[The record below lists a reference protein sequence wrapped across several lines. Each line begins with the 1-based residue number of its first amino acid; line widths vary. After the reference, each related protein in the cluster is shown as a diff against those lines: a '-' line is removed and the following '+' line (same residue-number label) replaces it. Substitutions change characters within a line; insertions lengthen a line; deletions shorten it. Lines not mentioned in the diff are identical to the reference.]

1 MQSRF
6 CASRGT
12 TNKDTLQWDIQSFVS
27 ELMPALLACLM
38 EAVAEPNMI
47 KRIEAW
53 LCPVGQSHINILIES
68 D

>member
-1 MQSRF
+1 
-6 CASRGT
+6 
-12 TNKDTLQWDIQSFVS
+12 
-27 ELMPALLACLM
+27 MPALLACLM